1 MDDKK
6 LKAHISL
13 LDDNDETVFQ
23 NVRDSLVKQ
32 GEEIINQLEEAWEF
46 SNNELVQ
53 LRLENIINT
62 IQNNVIIKE
71 FTNWVSSGG
80 HDIALGAN
88 IICKQKYFECDYS
101 EINEVIDDLKSKV
114 WLELH
119 DNLTAFEKTKV
130 INHVFFNEYKFR
142 GDKAYYT
149 NYKSYYINNVIARKK
164 GSPIMLSI
172 IYLAVAQ
179 KLDLPVF
186 GVDLH
191 NNFIIAYIDRLS
203 VKLKLKEQAK
213 LFFYINPFNKGSVF
227 GKDEIDF
234 YLKQQNVE
242 KNEKFYQV
250 VDNIVVI
257 RRLILELMRLAKS
270 KNEDSQLENLRTLYA
285 ITTKDFS

>member
-13 LDDNDETVFQ
+13 LDDNNETVFQ
-23 NVRDSLVKQ
+23 NVRDSLIKQ

-53 LRLENIINT
+53 QRLENIINK
-62 IQNNVIIKE
+62 IQNNVIINE
-71 FTNWVSSGG
+71 FTDWVKSGG
-80 HDIALGAN
+80 NDIALGAS
-88 IICKQKYFECDYS
+88 IICKQKFFECDYS
-101 EINEVIDDLKSKV
+101 EIEEAVEEFKSKV
-114 WLELH
+114 WIELH

-130 INHVFFNEYKFR
+130 INHVFFKENKYR
-142 GDKAYYT
+142 GDKGYYKD
-149 NYKSYYINNVIARKK
+149 YKSYYINNVLARKK

-179 KLDLPVF
+179 KLDLPIF

-191 NNFIIAYIDRLS
+191 NNFIIAYVDRLS
-203 VKLKLKEQAK
+203 VKLKLKDDAK
-213 LFFYINPFNKGSVF
+213 VFFYINPYNKGSVF

-242 KNEKFYQV
+242 KNEKFYNI

-257 RRLILELMRLAKS
+257 RRLILELMRLAKTN
-270 KNEDSQLENLRTLYA
+270 NENTQLENLRTLYA
-285 ITTKDFS
+285 ITTKKIG

>member
-23 NVRDSLVKQ
+23 NVRDSLIKQ

-53 LRLENIINT
+53 QRLENIINK
-62 IQNNVIIKE
+62 IQNNVIIQE
-71 FTNWVSSGG
+71 FTNWVKSGG
-80 HDIALGAN
+80 NDIALGAS
-88 IICKQKYFECDYS
+88 IICKQKFFECDYT
-101 EINEVIDDLKSKV
+101 EIEEAVDELKRKV
-114 WLELH
+114 WIELH

-130 INHVFFNEYKFR
+130 INHIFFNENKFR
-142 GDKAYYT
+142 GDKRYYKD
-149 NYKSYYINNVIARKK
+149 YKSYYINNVLARKK

-172 IYLAVAQ
+172 IYLALAQ
-179 KLDLPVF
+179 KLDLSIF

-191 NNFIIAYIDRLS
+191 NNFIIAYVDKLS
-203 VKLKLKEQAK
+203 VKLKLKNDAK
-213 LFFYINPFNKGSVF
+213 VFFYINPFNKGSVF

-242 KNEKFYQV
+242 KNEKFYNI
-250 VDNIVVI
+250 VDNIIVI
-257 RRLILELMRLAKS
+257 RRLILELMRLAKAN
-270 KNEDSQLENLRTLYA
+270 NENTQLENLRVLYA
-285 ITTKDFS
+285 ITTKNIE